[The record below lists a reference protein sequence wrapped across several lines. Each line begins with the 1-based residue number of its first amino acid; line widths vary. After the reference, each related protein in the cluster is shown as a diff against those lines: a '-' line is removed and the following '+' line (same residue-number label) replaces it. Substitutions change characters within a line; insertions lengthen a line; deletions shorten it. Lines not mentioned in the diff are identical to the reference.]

1 MERVSGLQSS
11 QTATVGDFEVTL
23 VRDDIYWWD
32 GGAMF
37 GVVPKT
43 LWSRK
48 IPADELNRI
57 PMGFNC
63 YVIRTGEHT
72 ILLETGGGDK
82 MDARA
87 RERARLPAI
96 PETLPAAIQ
105 RHGIDPESIDIVINS
120 HLHWDHCNG
129 NTVLTPKGAV
139 PAFPRAHYF
148 ASRGEWEHAHER
160 HPRDSVAYNDAN
172 YDPLIESGHM
182 TLVEDGYEVAPGIR
196 MLKARGH
203 NRDMMMVTAE
213 SRGQTFCFLSDLAP
227 TAAHLQPTWVPGFDL
242 YPLDSIDSKM
252 VWLTRAVEERWL
264 CGFAHDTE
272 IAFTKIVA
280 DPKVKFTVGE

>member
-1 MERVSGLQSS
+1 MPHSS
-11 QTATVGDFEVTL
+11 LTAHVGDFEVTL

-48 IPADELNRI
+48 LPADELNRI

-72 ILLETGGGDK
+72 ILIETGGGDK
-82 MDARA
+82 MDERA
-87 RERARLPAI
+87 RERAKLPPV
-96 PETLPAAIQ
+96 PETLPVAIQ

-129 NTVLTPKGAV
+129 NTVLTPNGAV
-139 PAFPRAHYF
+139 AAFPRAQYF

-160 HPRDSVAYNDAN
+160 HVRDSVAYNDAN
-172 YDPLIESGHM
+172 YDPLIERGQM
-182 TLVEDGYEVAPGIR
+182 TLVPDGYEVVPGVK
-196 MLKARGH
+196 MQTARGH
-203 NRDMMMVTAE
+203 NRDMMVVTAE
-213 SRGQTFCFLSDLAP
+213 SQGQTFCFLSDLAP
-227 TAAHLQPTWVPGFDL
+227 TTAHLQPTWVPGFDL
-242 YPLDSIDSKM
+242 YPLESIDTKM
-252 VWLTRAVEERWL
+252 VWLARAVEEKWL

-272 IAFTKIVA
+272 IAFAKIKT
-280 DPKVKFTVGE
+280 DPKAKFTVE